1 MRRSPRSDDFTLA
14 SLRFAIAVPFLYYGV
29 QLVAAPFF
37 PDFSVLGTTASELGS
52 DRSARPWIF
61 NAGAILTGIAALVGS
76 IGLLRALRRLG
87 AHPIVAWLTLLA
99 VAGTGLSSLWAG
111 IFPMPDPRHGGH
123 PSLLIAML
131 AVPFVLNFALWRLG
145 VSRAIKA
152 YLVATIVLL
161 LVMFPIMMRMV
172 DLDMHT
178 YGGLLQRIF
187 ALTVFVPIGVAAFE
201 LARRIGT
208 APSAIGA
215 PHGVVAAT
223 LPVDES
229 H

>member
-1 MRRSPRSDDFTLA
+1 MRRSSRSDGITLVM
-14 SLRFAIAVPFLYYGV
+14 LGCGIAVPLLYYGV

-37 PDFSVLGTTASELGS
+37 PDFSVLSTTASELGS

-76 IGLLRALRRLG
+76 IGVLRALRRLG
-87 AHPIVAWLTLLA
+87 AHSTVAWLTLFV

-111 IFPMPDPRHGGH
+111 IFPLPDPRHGGH

-131 AVPFVLNFALWRLG
+131 AVPPVVSFALWRIG

-152 YLVATIVLL
+152 YLIATMILL
-161 LVMFPIMMRMV
+161 LVMVPIMMRMI
-172 DLDMHT
+172 DIDMHS
-178 YGGLLQRIF
+178 YAGLAQRVF
-187 ALTVFVPIGVAAFE
+187 ALTVFVPIGLGAYE
-201 LARRIGT
+201 LARRIG
-208 APSAIGA
+208 AASSGRGA
-215 PHGVVAAT
+215 PEGVGAAA
-223 LPVDES
+223 LPADKS